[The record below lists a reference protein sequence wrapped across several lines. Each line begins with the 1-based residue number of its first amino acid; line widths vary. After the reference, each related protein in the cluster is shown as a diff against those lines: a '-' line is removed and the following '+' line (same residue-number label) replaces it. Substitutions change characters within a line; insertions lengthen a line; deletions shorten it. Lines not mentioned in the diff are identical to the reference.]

1 MTTSSRRTTSA
12 IGTATPRATV
22 KSRAAT
28 QASIRDEVPEV
39 VSARRA
45 GMRIYFA
52 GASGVIGSRLLP
64 LLVDAGHTV
73 GAMTRSAEKAGRLA
87 AMGTQPIVCD
97 VFDRSAL
104 TSAVRS
110 FSPDLVLHELTDLP
124 DDLQN
129 LPEESL
135 LNARIRV
142 EGTRN
147 LLDALESVDQTKI
160 VAQSVA
166 WTMRPGPEADAVAS
180 LEEAVL
186 AVNGVVLRYGLLY
199 GPGTYYEE
207 ALPAPPRVHI
217 DTAAART
224 LDALDAPPGIL
235 TVVDH

>member
-1 MTTSSRRTTSA
+1 
-12 IGTATPRATV
+12 
-22 KSRAAT
+22 
-28 QASIRDEVPEV
+28 
-39 VSARRA
+39 
-45 GMRIYFA
+45 MRIYFA

-64 LLVDAGHTV
+64 LLIDAGHTV

-87 AMGTQPIVCD
+87 SMGAQPIICD

-124 DDLQN
+124 DDLEN

-135 LNARIRV
+135 LNARIRF

-147 LLDALESVDQTKI
+147 LLDAMEGLDQTKI

-166 WTMRPGPEADAVAS
+166 WPMRPGPEADAVAS

-186 AVNGVVLRYGLLY
+186 AANGVVLRYGRFY
-199 GPGTYYEE
+199 GPGTYYEGE
-207 ALPAPPRVHI
+207 LPPAPRVHLDI
-217 DTAAART
+217 AAART
-224 LDALDAPPGIL
+224 LEALDAPPGIMR
-235 TVVDH
+235 VVDD